1 MAKSFEAFMEAKK
14 NGYLRS
20 MKVSGYGAASVDSDQ
35 LIKSKK
41 VEDNIK
47 KLRSAVSQK
56 EQLKI

>member
-1 MAKSFEAFMEAKK
+1 MAKSFEAFMAAKK

-41 VEDNIK
+41 VKDNIK
-47 KLRSAVSQK
+47 KLRGAVSQRK
-56 EQLKI
+56 ETS